1 MSINLELYYS
11 MTNIIKILLFKGFL
25 TILIFPILTIIFLI
39 FIFHFFL
46 EGGPFLFKQE
56 RSGFNN
62 KIIKLVKIR
71 TMNKNKISKF
81 GIFLRKTKLD
91 ELPQF
96 FLLLFGKISLVGPRP
111 LLKEYTN
118 YYKKSELI
126 RFSVNPGLTGLSQIK
141 ANDNTIWDKRLRWD
155 IIYVKKKSFKLD
167 IYIILITIKIIFLNL
182 LNKRNDLGNFIR
194 LDEVRKTNGK

>member
-1 MSINLELYYS
+1 MND
-11 MTNIIKILLFKGFL
+11 IIKTLLYKGFL
-25 TILIFPILTIIFLI
+25 TLFLFPISIIILII

-46 EGGPFLFKQE
+46 EGRPFFFTQE
-56 RSGFNN
+56 RSGLNN
-62 KIIKLVKIR
+62 KTLKLIKIR
-71 TMNKNKISKF
+71 TMNENKISKF

-96 FLLLFGKISLVGPRP
+96 FLILFGNISLVGPRP
-111 LLKEYTN
+111 LFKEYKN

-141 ANDNTIWDKRLRWD
+141 ANDSTSWDKRLRWD
-155 IIYVKKKSFKLD
+155 IIYVKKKCFTLD

-194 LDEVRKTNGK
+194 LDEVRKINDK